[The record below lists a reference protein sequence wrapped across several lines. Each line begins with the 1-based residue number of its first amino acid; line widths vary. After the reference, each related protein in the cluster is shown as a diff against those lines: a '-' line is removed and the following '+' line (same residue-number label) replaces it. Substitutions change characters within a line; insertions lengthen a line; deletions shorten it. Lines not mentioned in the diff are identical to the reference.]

1 MYARNGISMVRAID
15 HVTIVVS
22 DLDRSVDF
30 YTRVLDFKK
39 TGSAHLEGKW
49 IESVV
54 GLKGVKAEV
63 AYLELNKDNPR
74 LELLCFQSPKSK
86 AVAANSIASTIGMR
100 HLAFRVK
107 DIGEMK
113 KRLEEAGAKVVG
125 DPAAVPLDVDSGDS
139 RRKVLFY
146 FLDPDGVL
154 LELAQY
160 T

>member
-1 MYARNGISMVRAID
+1 MDGRKGIFMVRAID

-30 YTRVLDFKK
+30 YTRVLGLKK
-39 TGSAHLEGKW
+39 SGSARLEGKW

-54 GLKGVKAEV
+54 GLKGVRAEV
-63 AYLELNKDNPR
+63 AYLEVNKNNPR

-100 HLAFRVK
+100 HLAFRVN
-107 DIGEMK
+107 DIVEMK
-113 KRLEEAGAKVVG
+113 KRLEEAGAKVVH
-125 DPAAVPLDVDSGDS
+125 DPVVVPPDVDSGDS
-139 RRKVLFY
+139 GRKVLFY
-146 FLDPDGVL
+146 FLDPDRVL